1 MFSAIKPVKPG
12 MIIIWK
18 GATNDLP
25 PGWALCNGSN
35 GTPDLRDNMI
45 IGAGSTY
52 AVGDSGGSATA
63 HTHTITQ
70 TAHSHTMDSGG
81 GVASGSGYNP
91 GTRDTTIT
99 VSNVATAVMPPY
111 YALAYIMKL

>member
-1 MFSAIKPVKPG
+1 MFSAIKPIKPG
-12 MIIIWK
+12 MIIGWA
-18 GATNDLP
+18 GAINALP

-52 AVGDSGGSATA
+52 AVDETGGSASA
-63 HTHTITQ
+63 HTHSITQ
-70 TAHSHTMDSGG
+70 TSHSHPIVAGSNI
-81 GVASGSGYNP
+81 ASGTGFAAT
-91 GTRDTTIT
+91 TRADPAI
-99 VSNVATAVMPPY
+99 VSNVATVVMPPY